1 MRGHLADTVA
11 TGTLYWFCSHSQSYI
26 CENLDRDLN
35 RVLSVLDAS
44 TRSCPRLAGT
54 THPPARA
61 YVPRRSGSLA
71 SPTRH
76 CARGPSVPRRFD
88 ARLGLARTT
97 TPRPRTGRPK
107 MSVAPKML
115 TERQQLAI
123 ALRESMTAAPARV
136 ATPGSAPRLAA
147 LSPAGDEVRAPDT
160 SAAPP
165 EEGCATHFQNA
176 VARGSFLGIRE
187 HPSPPPRA
195 SDFLHARVRSSRD
208 HRRVVD
214 SDAPR
219 RAASLSDAFRT
230 PSARP
235 ARRPSRLSS
244 PRAFPRLTA
253 PSVDRRRLR
262 HPRLT
267 RRPRNARRRSLTSA
281 RAS

>member
-1 MRGHLADTVA
+1 
-11 TGTLYWFCSHSQSYI
+11 
-26 CENLDRDLN
+26 
-35 RVLSVLDAS
+35 
-44 TRSCPRLAGT
+44 
-54 THPPARA
+54 
-61 YVPRRSGSLA
+61 
-71 SPTRH
+71 
-76 CARGPSVPRRFD
+76 
-88 ARLGLARTT
+88 
-97 TPRPRTGRPK
+97 

-165 EEGCATHFQNA
+165 GEGCATHFQNA
-176 VARGSFLGIRE
+176 LARGSFLGIRE

-195 SDFLHARVRSSRD
+195 SDFLHARVRYSRD

>member
-1 MRGHLADTVA
+1 MSAASARSKSLAE
-11 TGTLYWFCSHSQSYI
+11 GTPGGYRSYRYWYSVHSQSYI
-26 CENLDRDLN
+26 CENDLN

-76 CARGPSVPRRFD
+76 RARGPSVPRRFD

-165 EEGCATHFQNA
+165 GEGCATHFQNA

-195 SDFLHARVRSSRD
+195 SNFLHAPRTRATIDASSIATR
-208 HRRVVD
+208 HV
-214 SDAPR
+214 APR
-219 RAASLSDAFRT
+219 LSRT
-230 PSARP
+230 PSG
-235 ARRPSRLSS
+235 RL
-244 PRAFPRLTA
+244 PRVPRG
-253 PSVDRRRLR
+253 DRRVSAHR
-262 HPRLT
+262 
-267 RRPRNARRRSLTSA
+267 ARFLD
-281 RAS
+281 

>member
-76 CARGPSVPRRFD
+76 RARGPSVPRRFD

-195 SDFLHARVRSSRD
+195 SDFLHARVRYSRD

-235 ARRPSRLSS
+235 ARRPSRLAH
-244 PRAFPRLTA
+244 RARFL
-253 PSVDRRRLR
+253 D
-262 HPRLT
+262 
-267 RRPRNARRRSLTSA
+267 
-281 RAS
+281 

>member
-1 MRGHLADTVA
+1 MNCQ
-11 TGTLYWFCSHSQSYI
+11 F
-26 CENLDRDLN
+26 
-35 RVLSVLDAS
+35 S
-44 TRSCPRLAGT
+44 TRRSWFDPRGVGT
-54 THPPARA
+54 TQPPALVRTFNAAQAPSRRRRA
-61 YVPRRSGSLA
+61 TS
-71 SPTRH
+71 
-76 CARGPSVPRRFD
+76 ARVARLLRRFD

-136 ATPGSAPRLAA
+136 DTPGSVPRSAA
-147 LSPAGDEVRAPDT
+147 NSPAGDEVRAPDT

-165 EEGCATHFQNA
+165 GEGCATHFQNA

-187 HPSPPPRA
+187 HPPPPPRA
-195 SDFLHARVRSSRD
+195 SDFLHARVRYSRD

-230 PSARP
+230 PSARS
-235 ARRPSRLSS
+235 ARRPSR
-244 PRAFPRLTA
+244 PAHRARFL
-253 PSVDRRRLR
+253 D
-262 HPRLT
+262 
-267 RRPRNARRRSLTSA
+267 
-281 RAS
+281 